1 MLLSCGC
8 LLRFVKIN
16 FIWSNKKDIILYY
29 QKKTSSLVE
38 KKTVKERKWKK
49 TVNEE
54 KEKNYRKENRNWRKT
69 ATKTRYWKKSIKRIR
84 SSVHRV
90 AECVS
95 VYEKIRFESFET
107 SSFERVHRRRYDN
120 LSWNGSRPSI
130 KGYTPYIFSVDFFWL
145 FLL

>member
-1 MLLSCGC
+1 MLQSCGC

-29 QKKTSSLVE
+29 KKKTQDLRTKVKE
-38 KKTVKERKWKK
+38 KTVKE
-49 TVNEE
+49 E
-54 KEKNYRKENRNWRKT
+54 EKNYRKENRNSRKT

-90 AECVS
+90 VECVS

-107 SSFERVHRRRYDN
+107 SSFKRVHRRHYDN

-130 KGYTPYIFSVDFFWL
+130 KGYNPYIFSIDFFGCFCCKIHL
-145 FLL
+145 YI